1 MSDDDESP
9 LDPEDIAKI
18 PPDADE
24 KEGPAFDP
32 DDLDFSEDKR
42 VEELD
47 EGRYVVSASD
57 DPPNVPPEGLDDLD
71 DGNDADDGTGDARN
85 TTRNRSRSDPRR
97 QEVTAGDVSRW
108 LAASFT
114 NDGFG
119 YGFDATLSTE
129 DDVVRHRMVSN
140 DVTAT
145 FDTLVTWF
153 VRNVGED
160 APPPEA
166 LGILLA
172 AAETPV
178 QYPPGTLLRYV
189 ERHDLSPDDPIADLL
204 AVAEAHGGLR
214 IEGDGRG
221 NKAGGGNG
229 RDDR

>member
-1 MSDDDESP
+1 MSDDDGSP
-9 LDPEDIAKI
+9 LNPEEIADLS
-18 PPDADE
+18 PDAEE

-32 DDLDFSEDKR
+32 DELDFSEDER
-42 VEELD
+42 VRELD

-57 DPPNVPPEGLDDLD
+57 DPPNPPPKSS
-71 DGNDADDGTGDARN
+71 DAEEDEAADPRS
-85 TTRNRSRSDPRR
+85 NRSREPRR
-97 QEVTAGDVSRW
+97 GEVTAGDVSRW
-108 LAASFT
+108 LAASFK
-114 NDGFG
+114 NDGFS
-119 YGFDATLSTE
+119 YGFDATLSTA

-140 DVTAT
+140 DVTTT
-145 FDTLVTWF
+145 FDTLLTWF

-189 ERHDLSPDDPIADLL
+189 ERHDLSPDDSIADLL

-214 IEGDGRG
+214 IEGGKNEDGRE
-221 NKAGGGNG
+221 
-229 RDDR
+229 